1 MNKNHKLQENLK
13 RDKIKLQFKGFKL
26 QKELK
31 NGENNGDGGITQK
44 YILLLRFTF
53 H

>member
-1 MNKNHKLQENLK
+1 MKENHKLLGNLK
-13 RDKIKLQFKGFKL
+13 RDKIKLQFTGFKL